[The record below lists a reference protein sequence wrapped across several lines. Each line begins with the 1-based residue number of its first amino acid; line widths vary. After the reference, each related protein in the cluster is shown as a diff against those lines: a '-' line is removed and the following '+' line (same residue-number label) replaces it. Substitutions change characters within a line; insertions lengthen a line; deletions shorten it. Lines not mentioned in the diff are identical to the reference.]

1 MIVSCIPTHAIGDE
15 PAPNFTLAPQWL
27 GSPTGG
33 VVVELAYKTLN
44 TPLLEQ
50 CKLEAHRGWVSM
62 DGLDLLP
69 EQGFAQFELFTGR
82 RAPRR
87 RMREEVFR
95 AYPEDD
101 SGSSNSAQLRPRLQN
116 IGDQEP

>member
-1 MIVSCIPTHAIGDE
+1 MIISCIPTHDIGDV
-15 PAPNFTLAPQWL
+15 PAPNFTLPPTWM

-33 VVVELAYKTLN
+33 VVVELAYRYLN
-44 TPLLEQ
+44 TPLLDQ
-50 CKLEAHRGWVSM
+50 VRAQAQRGWVPM

-87 RMREEVFR
+87 MMREEVFR
-95 AYPEDD
+95 SYPSEQGD
-101 SGSSNSAQLRPRLQN
+101 SNRTQLQPRLEN
-116 IGDQEP
+116 IVEQEP